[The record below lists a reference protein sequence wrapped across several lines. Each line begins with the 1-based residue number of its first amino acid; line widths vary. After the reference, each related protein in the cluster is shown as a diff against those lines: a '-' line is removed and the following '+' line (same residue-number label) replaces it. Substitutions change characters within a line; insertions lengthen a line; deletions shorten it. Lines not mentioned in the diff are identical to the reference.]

1 MGIMDAFSK
10 EDRTE
15 ITVDQLITILNER
28 ARAEANFYIAMRM
41 CKEGLSPATIARVF
55 DDKKES
61 EG

>member
-15 ITVDQLITILNER
+15 ITINQLITILNER
-28 ARAEANFYIAMRM
+28 AKAEANFYIAMRM
-41 CKEGLSPATIARVF
+41 CKEGLNPAIIARVF
-55 DDKKES
+55 NGNKES

>member
-28 ARAEANFYIAMRM
+28 AKAEANFYIAIKM
-41 CKEGLSPATIARVF
+41 CKRGVKPRNNSASIRRQ
-55 DDKKES
+55 KRK
-61 EG
+61 